1 VNFVRKAFA
10 LKVVKL
16 DSTRKTYSG
25 VIRGGKSILSS
36 YQKIFG
42 WRENEKTKCMN
53 EIDMKK
59 EIN

>member
-36 YQKIFG
+36 YQNIFG
-42 WRENEKTKCMN
+42 MERKRKNKMYE
-53 EIDMKK
+53 
-59 EIN
+59 

>member
-1 VNFVRKAFA
+1 VLLGVE
-10 LKVVKL
+10 KVYFQV
-16 DSTRKTYSG
+16 TRTF
-25 VIRGGKSILSS
+25 L
-36 YQKIFG
+36 G